1 MQTLWIR
8 NFTSMH
14 QAVSFLGGHCLGVL
28 PSPGLKCSAL
38 WQVLT
43 DSESAGMHRH
53 ERYYYIAICYA
64 NFVKGL
70 SKFHY
75 KPYFQ
80 GAHKSTMKCIL
91 CSHFYRLNKSQ
102 WHDFDNLKQKKK
114 KKRERGFIKIL
125 FINFSNITWKFKD
138 TIKALLNRALQIFQH
153 LQTLSFTYS
162 IILLLSGN
170 LIKLMKT

>member
-1 MQTLWIR
+1 MQTLWIH
-8 NFTSMH
+8 NSTSIQ
-14 QAVSFLGGHCLGVL
+14 QAVSFLGVHCLGVL
-28 PSPGLKCSAL
+28 PSPGWKCSGP

-43 DSESAGMHRH
+43 GSESAGMHRH

-64 NFVKGL
+64 NFVTGL
-70 SKFHY
+70 SEFHY

-91 CSHFYRLNKSQ
+91 CSHFHRLNETQ
-102 WHDFDNLKQKKK
+102 WLDFANLKG
-114 KKRERGFIKIL
+114 KKRKRGFIKIL
-125 FINFSNITWKFKD
+125 FINFSNITCKFED
-138 TIKALLNRALQIFQH
+138 TIKGLLNRALQSFQH
-153 LQTLSFTYS
+153 LWTLSFTYS